1 MEDVLNPKHLRM
13 ARMKFH
19 LNLLKAFSMLIL
31 GAMIRLFFFWLV
43 VVHGVEY
50 SWTMIELS
58 WITPPGKPGFNVV
71 VGFGRFIYLFIF
83 YIYIYI

>member
-1 MEDVLNPKHLRM
+1 VIQRMEDVLNPKHLRM

-31 GAMIRLFFFWLV
+31 GAMRLLFFFFFLVCV

-58 WITPPGKPGFNVV
+58 WIDVV
-71 VGFGRFIYLFIF
+71 VGLKGFEVLDYPTRETRL
-83 YIYIYI
+83 